1 MDGGYQEPEG
11 NAAVKR
17 ATQDLHDGQN
27 YDSFLDI
34 VANLVGI
41 LVILIMVIGVRA
53 RDAWQATD
61 PTQVRTVTDTRPAS
75 VPDSEPEDLPNP
87 PAAGEPDKELARLRL
102 AILEADGKA
111 TAVHRDIA
119 EMDAH
124 IQEIERLTEAAEAER
139 NELQLLVSMAEQSLE
154 KRRQGLDERQQTALA
169 RSRQVDENRVQLASL
184 LAKKSAIESEVGA
197 PNILQHHPTPI
208 AKAVF
213 GAEEHFRLL
222 HGRVSFVPIN
232 EMTQLL
238 RRDAENKLWKL
249 GSTDA
254 VTETI
259 GPVEGYRM
267 KYTLHRRER
276 RVMTEDGPRLQ
287 RMVELER
294 FVMVPQSETLGEPV
308 AVALTAGSEFQRRL
322 AGWPPDQTTVTIWTY
337 PDSFPEFRQLKDDL
351 TARGFTVAAR
361 PLPSGYPI
369 GGSPDG
375 STSSAQ

>member
-1 MDGGYQEPEG
+1 M
-11 NAAVKR
+11 KR
-17 ATQDLHDGQN
+17 ATQDIHDGQN

-61 PTQVRTVTDTRPAS
+61 PKGTPEVVADVSPPVASTVELPESPEPT
-75 VPDSEPEDLPNP
+75 VPQPSTNDESLADLQ
-87 PAAGEPDKELARLRL
+87 L
-102 AILEADGKA
+102 AILEANGKA
-111 TAVHRDIA
+111 TSVHRDIA

-124 IQEIERLTEAAEAER
+124 IREIERLTEIAEAER
-139 NELQLLVSMAEQSLE
+139 NEMQLLVSMAEQSLE
-154 KRRQGLDERQQTALA
+154 KRRQSLDDQQRIALEQSKA
-169 RSRQVDENRVQLASL
+169 VDDSRVELASL
-184 LAKKSAIESEVGA
+184 LAKKSALASEVGE

-222 HGRVSFVPIN
+222 QGRLSFVPIN
-232 EMTQLL
+232 EMTHML

-249 GSTDA
+249 GSADA

-259 GPVEGYRM
+259 GPVDGYRM
-267 KYTLHRRER
+267 KYTLNRRER
-276 RVMTEDGPRLQ
+276 RVMTEAGPRVQ

-294 FVMVPQSETLGEPV
+294 FVMVPQSEALGE
-308 AVALTAGSEFQRRL
+308 AVADALSAGSQFQRRL
-322 AGWPPDQTTVTIWTY
+322 ADWIPDQTTVTIWTY
-337 PDSFPEFRQLKDDL
+337 PDSFPEFRQLKDYL
-351 TARGFTVAAR
+351 ATRGFTVAAR
-361 PLPSGYPI
+361 PLPRGYPI

-375 STSSAQ
+375 STSSAE